1 MHNIERLRG
10 AGIIPDDSEVIHDR
24 CNTIMKSSSRDT
36 VYRVSAESVL
46 DDTPQDIAYS
56 HRLSWQ
62 IAQNSNIVLSP
73 LTPEPII
80 YDGVVVSQYPLA
92 DTEISRA
99 STQEFANLLNEA
111 ANIAINSLIKIR
123 ELKVYDYV
131 NDRLELSTDDEVAR
145 LRNWLKYYYQAHADM
160 YAERIGDCET
170 GFVHGDLHSNNIVRY
185 EGELKLIDLDSASSG
200 LPLYDVAAWNLRYL
214 SGDDVRV
221 DVQSVID
228 IMKGDEKW
236 DAALYQGMVGWKAL
250 SSMSY
255 LLLNYRNY
263 PDFKKRI
270 INIKRCIEDLCPI
283 SPPGD
288 CI

>member
-1 MHNIERLRG
+1 MHKIERLRG

-24 CNTIMKSSSRDT
+24 RNTILKSSSRGV
-36 VYRVSAESVL
+36 VYRVSAENVL

-56 HRLSWQ
+56 HKLSWQ
-62 IAQNSNIVLSP
+62 IAQNSSAVLSP
-73 LTPEPII
+73 LNPEPIV

-99 STQEFANLLNEA
+99 NSQELANLLNEA
-111 ANIAINSLIKIR
+111 AAIAVNSLTKIR

-145 LRNWLKYYYQAHADM
+145 MRNWLKYYYQAHADM
-160 YAERIGDCET
+160 YAERIDGCEPS
-170 GFVHGDLHSNNIVRY
+170 FVHGDLHSNNIVRH
-185 EGELKLIDLDSASSG
+185 EGVLKLIDLDSASSG
-200 LPLYDVAAWNLRYL
+200 PPLYDAAAWHLRYL
-214 SGDDVRV
+214 SGDDTRV
-221 DVQSVID
+221 DVQSVVD
-228 IMKGDEKW
+228 IMKSDEKW
-236 DAALYQGMVGWKAL
+236 DDTLYQGMIGWKAL

-270 INIKRCIEDLCPI
+270 ANIKRCTEDLCPI